1 MGNGAKAA
9 QKRERNGKDGKKE
22 PQSQLRSVCSCLLV
36 FISSFGS
43 GCPSILRSLE
53 NRFSS
58 YLFSSGS
65 GSCPVR
71 ISQIGLLLDHSPT
84 SARTD
89 SECSYTDHH
98 PVLFHLL
105 CLEHVSD
112 PSPRRSN
119 IPSRPPLHPMQP
131 GQIYLNPTLAYVTN
145 PRFFRHTERRSPNDQ
160 MQNLL
165 RDVPEHGGAQ
175 GSRGARIEPPF
186 QEV

>member
-22 PQSQLRSVCSCLLV
+22 PQSQLRSVCSCLLF

-53 NRFSS
+53 NSHPISFLLVLVLVR
-58 YLFSSGS
+58 SGS
-65 GSCPVR
+65 ARSVYCWTILPPVL
-71 ISQIGLLLDHSPT
+71 GLIQ
-84 SARTD
+84 SAHTL
-89 SECSYTDHH
+89 DHH